1 MSHLVLAAATL
12 VLMLALG
19 TPAAAQPAYP
29 ARPIEVIIPFP
40 PGGPADTAA
49 RIIQPKLSA
58 ALGVPLVLVN
68 KSGGGG
74 ALAADYVGKSKPH
87 GYTVFAATNAP
98 VTIVAATQP
107 DISYRPPHF
116 AANGASSTDLSG
128 LLREAGEPRETLQ
141 AVV

>member
-1 MSHLVLAAATL
+1 MSHLVLATATL

-74 ALAADYVGKSKPH
+74 GLAVDYVSKSKSD
-87 GYTVFAATNAP
+87 GYTVFAAMNVP

-107 DISYRPPHF
+107 DISYRP
-116 AANGASSTDLSG
+116 TDLS
-128 LLREAGEPRETLQ
+128 
-141 AVV
+141 AVGPPMRDVSFFGGKALSA